1 MSTENNNALL
11 IETPSTTS
19 NTTSQKTDNSNKYIK
34 TFTSDCNLFGLSF
47 KSSKDKLP
55 FATSSLNMST
65 NNKIEIVEIDS
76 STDKLKSIASTPTE
90 FPCSSVMFSPD
101 ESTSDTFISTSDFLY
116 IYKYA
121 DQKITKT
128 GTLTKNNPT
137 YYGPL
142 TSCDWCRSNNAIVG
156 VSSVDT
162 TCTIWDLNKM
172 DFRANYIAHD
182 KEVFD
187 ISLGPDEFTFMTT
200 GADGCVRLF
209 DTRTQDT
216 FRIIFET
223 SDGTPMTTIDWNLH
237 NTNLILV
244 PVLDKNEIY
253 ILDQRN
259 SFSPFSILKD
269 HTNVVN
275 NARWAPNSY
284 TNLVSVGDD
293 KKAFIWEISTET
305 IKPEEVIL
313 EYEAEKEIE
322 NVDWGEVTEDWVGI
336 VYGNSVECLKIKE

>member
-1 MSTENNNALL
+1 
-11 IETPSTTS
+11 
-19 NTTSQKTDNSNKYIK
+19 
-34 TFTSDCNLFGLSF
+34 
-47 KSSKDKLP
+47 
-55 FATSSLNMST
+55 
-65 NNKIEIVEIDS
+65 
-76 STDKLKSIASTPTE
+76 
-90 FPCSSVMFSPD
+90 
-101 ESTSDTFISTSDFLY
+101 
-116 IYKYA
+116 
-121 DQKITKT
+121 
-128 GTLTKNNPT
+128 
-137 YYGPL
+137 
-142 TSCDWCRSNNAIVG
+142 
-156 VSSVDT
+156 
-162 TCTIWDLNKM
+162 M

-284 TNLVSVGDD
+284 TNLV
-293 KKAFIWEISTET
+293 
-305 IKPEEVIL
+305 
-313 EYEAEKEIE
+313 
-322 NVDWGEVTEDWVGI
+322 
-336 VYGNSVECLKIKE
+336 